1 MSESKVVSSD
11 TIKRLLKDVKYIIK
25 NPLTDQ
31 GIYYIHDESNMLKG
45 YAMIVGPSDTPY
57 FGGYYF
63 FTFDFP
69 TNYPFSPPKVTY
81 MTNGENIRFNP
92 NLYTNG
98 KVCVSILNTWEGEK
112 WSACQTINSVLLT
125 LCTLL
130 NNKPLLNEPG
140 IKEDNPSLDTYNRI
154 IEYSNITIAM
164 CGMINKKYLPPE
176 FEAFYVYMKEHF
188 LKNYD
193 QVQIFIKDK
202 ETTFYSMKS
211 VYGLTC
217 NANYKNLQKELDK
230 CYKMLQ

>member
-25 NPLTDQ
+25 NPLIDQ
-31 GIYYIHDESNMLKG
+31 GIYYIHDEADMLKG
-45 YAMIVGPSDTPY
+45 YTMIVGPSETPY
-57 FGGYYF
+57 FGGFYF
-63 FTFDFP
+63 FQFDFP

-98 KVCVSILNTWEGEK
+98 KVCVSILNTWEGDK

-125 LCTLL
+125 LCSLL

-140 IKEDNPSLDTYNRI
+140 IKEDNPNLDTYNRI
-154 IEYSNITIAM
+154 IEYSNISIAM
-164 CGMINKKYLPPE
+164 CGMINKKYLPHE
-176 FEAFYVYMKEHF
+176 FELFYIYMKEHF
-188 LKNYD
+188 LKNYEE
-193 QVQIFIKDK
+193 VKAFINNK
-202 ETTFYSMKS
+202 ENVFYNIRCI
-211 VYGLTC
+211 YGLSI
-217 NANYKNLQKELDK
+217 NANYNNLKNELEK

>member
-31 GIYYIHDESNMLKG
+31 GIYYIHDEADMLKG
-45 YAMIVGPSDTPY
+45 YAMIVGPNETPY
-57 FGGYYF
+57 FGGFYF
-63 FTFDFP
+63 FQFDFP

-125 LCTLL
+125 LCSLL
-130 NNKPLLNEPG
+130 NDKPLLNEPG
-140 IKEDNPSLDTYNRI
+140 IKEDNPNLDTYNRI
-154 IEYSNITIAM
+154 IEYSNIAIAM
-164 CGMINKKYLPPE
+164 CGMINKKYLPNE
-176 FEAFYVYMKEHF
+176 FEPFYIYMKEHF
-188 LKNYD
+188 LKNYE
-193 QVQIFIKDK
+193 QVKTFINNKK
-202 ETTFYSMKS
+202 LWNSIRNSK
-211 VYGLTC
+211 
-217 NANYKNLQKELDK
+217 
-230 CYKMLQ
+230 

>member
-31 GIYYIHDESNMLKG
+31 GIYYIHDEADMLKG
-45 YAMIVGPSDTPY
+45 YAMIVGPSETPY
-57 FGGYYF
+57 FGGFYF
-63 FTFDFP
+63 FQFDFP

-125 LCTLL
+125 LCSLL
-130 NNKPLLNEPG
+130 NDKPLLNEPG
-140 IKEDNPSLDTYNRI
+140 IKEDNPNLDTYNRI
-154 IEYSNITIAM
+154 IEYSNIAIAM
-164 CGMINKKYLPPE
+164 CGMINKKYLPNE
-176 FEAFYVYMKEHF
+176 FEPFYIYMKEHF
-188 LKNYD
+188 LKNYE
-193 QVQIFIKDK
+193 QVKTFINNK
-202 ETTFYSMKS
+202 ENMFYNIRGI
-211 VYGLTC
+211 YGLSI
-217 NANYKNLQKELDK
+217 NANYSNLKNELEK
-230 CYKMLQ
+230 CYKMLH